1 MKLEKQ
7 RQLLDQIAKAS
18 LHYSVAQLKWRGLLP
33 WRRFVEDVKVRYREA
48 DQLREM
54 VLTKKCLTRWLNR
67 TLKRQRERESV
78 AISHYEIVLL
88 RSVLSAWI
96 KVRLGGNKLKNIQN
110 CCVVAAV

>member
-18 LHYSVAQLKWRGLLP
+18 SHYSVAQLKWRGLLP

-48 DQLREM
+48 DRLREM
-54 VLTKKCLTRWLNR
+54 VITKKAWTRWLHR

-78 AISHYEIVLL
+78 AISHYEIVF
-88 RSVLSAWI
+88 S
-96 KVRLGGNKLKNIQN
+96 
-110 CCVVAAV
+110 